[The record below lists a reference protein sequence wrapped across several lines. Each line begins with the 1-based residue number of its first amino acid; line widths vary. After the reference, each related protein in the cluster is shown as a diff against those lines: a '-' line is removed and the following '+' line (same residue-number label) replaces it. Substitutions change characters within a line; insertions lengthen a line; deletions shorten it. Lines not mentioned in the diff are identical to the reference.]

1 MTSFYHTLLLTV
13 VEELKIDVK
22 KEKERCVVLDVEI
35 SEIKISN
42 EKYENSTREEMTL
55 LNNVL
60 QICQLDLEN
69 ERNDGNEKNV
79 VMNTLKQD
87 FQLLTKNHN
96 ETKTKH
102 DVLHSNVVE
111 YNVKET
117 QWKKD
122 MQMGKEDMQSMQ
134 HQHGLLQNEMK
145 NSQIQL
151 VEHQQKREEVCI
163 LIVIIVKIF
172 FFKS

>member
-1 MTSFYHTLLLTV
+1 M
-13 VEELKIDVK
+13 EELKIDVK

-42 EKYENSTREEMTL
+42 EKYENSTREEMAL

-60 QICQLDLEN
+60 QKCQLDLEN
-69 ERNDGNEKNV
+69 ERNLGNEKNV
-79 VMNTLKQD
+79 AMNILKEE
-87 FQLLTKNHN
+87 FELLTKNHK
-96 ETKTKH
+96 ETKIKQ

-122 MQMGKEDMQSMQ
+122 MQMGKEEMQSMQ
-134 HQHGLLQNEMK
+134 HQHGLLQKEMK
-145 NSQIQL
+145 KNQMQL

-163 LIVIIVKIF
+163 SIVL
-172 FFKS
+172 

>member
-1 MTSFYHTLLLTV
+1 

-42 EKYENSTREEMTL
+42 EKYENSTREEMAL

-60 QICQLDLEN
+60 QKCQLDLEN
-69 ERNDGNEKNV
+69 ERNLGNEKNV
-79 VMNTLKQD
+79 AMNILKEE
-87 FQLLTKNHN
+87 FELLTKNHK

-102 DVLHSNVVE
+102 AVLHSNVVE

-122 MQMGKEDMQSMQ
+122 MQMGKEEMQSMQ
-134 HQHGLLQNEMK
+134 HQHGLLQKEMK
-145 NSQIQL
+145 KNQMQL

-163 LIVIIVKIF
+163 SIVL
-172 FFKS
+172 